1 MSWVIFQKSVP
12 LVGKYGEIGEFE
24 KQFWPKSSKSRNN
37 SECTENLEFANG
49 NYPSDGDTLGFP
61 SVPDAQNSNIIWS
74 NQIRNDQKENE
85 QRQWNSPSVH
95 AMRPT
100 ILHCQGRSYSPRSG
114 YARRA
119 EPRRSYPR
127 HSYPRRSY
135 RRSYSRQSYS
145 RRSYSPPRDYQ
156 VWGPALCWETHRPDR
171 WKLLQSPGSHK
182 ERRSPCRRESRS
194 CSRLGCQ
201 VLLWSLTVLELSRS
215 NSQVQGLVT
224 REPSVGLE
232 GLGEMWVVGFR
243 IGYLIHVE

>member
-1 MSWVIFQKSVP
+1 MS
-12 LVGKYGEIGEFE
+12 LVGKYREIGEFE
-24 KQFWPKSSKSRNN
+24 KQFSPKSSKSRNN
-37 SECTENLEFANG
+37 SECTENLEFANARWD
-49 NYPSDGDTLGFP
+49 YASDGDTLGFP
-61 SVPDAQNSNIIWS
+61 SVPDAQNSKVIWS
-74 NQIRNDQKENE
+74 TQIRNDQKEN
-85 QRQWNSPSVH
+85 VH

-114 YARRA
+114 YARRG

-156 VWGPALCWETHRPDR
+156 VWGPALCWETPRPDR
-171 WKLLQSPGSHK
+171 WKLLQSQ

-243 IGYLIHVE
+243 IGYLIHHVE